1 MYLLFFNTEEFCHF
15 KEISPLLNSAFV
27 MLNTQKK
34 AVQNLSR
41 QPFLIF
47 NLKFIST
54 L

>member
-34 AVQNLSR
+34 AVQNFSDSL
-41 QPFLIF
+41 LMY